1 MYKGT
6 FTENQIRK
14 YANMKMSK
22 WKTAESQKAESRR
35 QNTKA
40 ESSLSLYLL

>member
-22 WKTAESQKAESRR
+22 WKTAESRR